1 MNKVYLFAIIVIMI
15 YAIGFIGIT
24 VEPKTEGEM
33 EINGRQYDVVI
44 RDEYLHVKV
53 IKLHINNLDEWK
65 LLDYNSSKPKI
76 I

>member
-1 MNKVYLFAIIVIMI
+1 MNKVYLLAIIIITI

-24 VEPKTEGEM
+24 VEPKTEGE
-33 EINGRQYDVVI
+33 IQLNGERYDVVI
-44 RDEYLHVKV
+44 RDEYLHAKV
-53 IKLHINNLDEWK
+53 IKLHINSLDEWK